1 VTRANGWR
9 LRYAP
14 VSPRSPSEIPSFI
27 VTRYAEPSEREDST
41 APVPLPI
48 VSAEELPGGVRA
60 LFRSRSLARAAVTS
74 ALATASDFTAAN
86 LLHGAHVP
94 AGGATF
100 LGCVVGGIVAFLV
113 HRIWAFGARDYSAG
127 PQLFRFLLVWALSAF
142 LNSAGVELVL
152 HDAGGFGAA
161 WVMVRGSVYVFVNY
175 PLLRWFVFPVARG
188 ARERA

>member
-1 VTRANGWR
+1 MGRARSGRPRDLGFTVTQ
-9 LRYAP
+9 
-14 VSPRSPSEIPSFI
+14 
-27 VTRYAEPSEREDST
+27 YAEPSEREDST

-74 ALATASDFTAAN
+74 ALATASDFCSAN
-86 LLHGAHVP
+86 LLHLAHVR
-94 AGGATF
+94 AGAATF

-113 HRIWAFGARDYSAG
+113 HRIWAFGARDFRAG

-142 LNSAGVELVL
+142 LNSAGVELL
-152 HDAGGFGAA
+152 LRYAATFGVA
-161 WVMVRGSVYVFVNY
+161 WVLVRGLVYIFVNY
-175 PLLRWFVFPVARG
+175 PLLRWFVFPVASS